1 MESKNM
7 TAAIKTAAAP
17 AVDINA
23 QTAALVNAVSA
34 MTIAERIA
42 TLVRVNPV
50 TGKPALFYIKPAEWT
65 AGNKEAS
72 ARLRAELLYVNVS
85 LAAAIA
91 AHGTPT
97 EKARRDALERSIS
110 GFYTYAQSMGVP
122 AITADNYRADVRY
135 VIRYAIAS
143 RKLDA
148 SGNLASTVVSS
159 ATLFNLLQICMYV
172 HIAKV
177 AFPGVTL
184 GAADAAALVK
194 AAEKDAAKKS
204 EKPAPAKKNRGKKE
218 SKPAPDKK
226 ESKPAAAPAKTADA
240 KTAAPAPA
248 EKAAG

>member
-1 MESKNM
+1 MENKMNISAATEQLVKAVENM
-7 TAAIKTAAAP
+7 TLA
-17 AVDINA
+17 DR
-23 QTAALVNAVSA
+23 VSS
-34 MTIAERIA
+34 
-42 TLVRVNPV
+42 LLRVNPV
-50 TGKPALFYIKPAEWT
+50 TGKPALFYVKPAEWT
-65 AGNKEAS
+65 GGNKEAS
-72 ARLRAELLYVNVS
+72 ARLRAELLHVNS
-85 LAAAIA
+85 ALAAAIA

-110 GFYTYAQSMGVP
+110 GFYSYAHSMGVP
-122 AITADNYRADVRY
+122 AIAADNYRADVRY
-135 VIRYAIAS
+135 IIRYAVAS

-172 HIAKV
+172 HISGA

-204 EKPAPAKKNRGKKE
+204 GKPEKKNRGKKE

-226 ESKPAAAPAKTADA
+226 ESKPAAV
-240 KTAAPAPA
+240 PAPT